1 YPYSINF
8 VSAAPIPFPACR
20 ADNIDC
26 LRRGL
31 RTFFILM
38 DMGLAG
44 MKAVDPTIVDSVA
57 IASPEEQMSV
67 LLRRA
72 NVTGARWTKLGDRR
86 FNLDGGKSGTVFISD
101 LHVSGD
107 ISLTM
112 GTRVDPFSAHIT
124 MDIMEVQSN
133 ITYPWSGEKG
143 IDNEDYI
150 LIGPE
155 RIAIR
160 NTRTPTFFLQPNDED
175 TAVINELLLARPAI
189 LDHLSNEITAALMH
203 TVVDNFRL
211 FASKVPVKY
220 YYEYY

>member
-1 YPYSINF
+1 MFAQI
-8 VSAAPIPFPACR
+8 ATPIPFPTCR

-31 RTFFILM
+31 RTFFFFM

-44 MKAVDPTIVDSVA
+44 MKPIDPTIVNSVA
-57 IASPEEQMSV
+57 VASPEEQMSI

-72 NVTGARWTKLGDRR
+72 NVTGARWTKLADRR
-86 FNLDGGKSGTVFISD
+86 FNLDGGKSSTEFTSD

-107 ISLTM
+107 LSITLAA
-112 GTRVDPFSAHIT
+112 RVEPYVAHIT
-124 MDIMEVQSN
+124 MDIQEVQSN
-133 ITYPWSGEKG
+133 ITYPWSGQKG

-160 NTRTPTFFLQPNDED
+160 NTRTPTFFLQPNNQD
-175 TAVINELLLARPAI
+175 TAAINEMLQARPTI
-189 LDHLSNEITAALMH
+189 LDHLSNEITAAVMH